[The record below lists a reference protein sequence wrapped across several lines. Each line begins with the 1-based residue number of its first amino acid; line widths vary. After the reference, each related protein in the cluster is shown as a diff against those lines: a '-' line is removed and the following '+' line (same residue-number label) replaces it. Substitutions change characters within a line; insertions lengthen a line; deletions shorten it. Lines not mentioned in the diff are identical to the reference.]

1 MTAMP
6 STDTSSLPAP
16 PPELLRGASLFLDF
30 DGTLVEIAARPDAVL
45 VGQQL
50 HELLGGLNAG
60 LEGRVAIVS
69 GRAAA
74 DISGMLKDLH
84 VGGSHGAELYW
95 SDGRTNLSPPRDTT
109 SAAFRGKIAA
119 LQQRHPNVLL
129 EEKPFGFAFHFRQ
142 APDAETDCVALA
154 GQLSV
159 QTGLALQTGK
169 KVIELRPRGADK
181 GNALRA
187 FMAQPPMMT
196 GRPIFV
202 GDDDTDEAGFA
213 AAAELGGAGILVGPA
228 RPTAARYRLDGVEP
242 ALHWLEQARAMLP

>member
-1 MTAMP
+1 MP

-50 HELLGGLNAG
+50 HELLGGLNAA
-60 LEGRVAIVS
+60 LEGRLAIVS

-74 DISGMLKDLH
+74 DIGGMLKGLH

-95 SDGRTNLSPPRDTT
+95 SDGRTDLS
-109 SAAFRGKIAA
+109 

-142 APDAETDCVALA
+142 APDAETECVALA

-169 KVIELRPRGADK
+169 KVIELRPLGADK
-181 GNALRA
+181 GKAVRA

-196 GRPIFV
+196 GRPVFV

-213 AAAELGGAGILVGPA
+213 AAAELGGAGILVGPP
-228 RPTAARYRLDGVEP
+228 RPTTARYRLDGVEQ
-242 ALHWLEQARAMLP
+242 ALLWLEQARAMLP